1 MTDVTA
7 QRMAFR
13 AGYTRL
19 ADAWKTAGRRPKV
32 QVSLGTDPTRRA
44 DAVRAA
50 VKAGR
55 LPNQEARRLLPEA
68 AGLDTKALPPPRA
81 VATILDFPLA
91 FQASVL
97 HKPTRATRSKLSSSL
112 SRPFRR
118 SHQNGHARWLEWDI
132 VFTRRRT
139 FAPLRVAHGFNR
151 LALNHHGL
159 GVDLGDVVLDV
170 LLVVAA
176 RL

>member
-132 VFTRRRT
+132 VFTRWRCVI
-139 FAPLRVAHGFNR
+139 APLRIAHGFDG
-151 LALNHHGL
+151 LALDRDPV
-159 GVDLGDVVLDV
+159 GVDLGDV
-170 LLVVAA
+170 LL
-176 RL
+176 RLAIRPRL